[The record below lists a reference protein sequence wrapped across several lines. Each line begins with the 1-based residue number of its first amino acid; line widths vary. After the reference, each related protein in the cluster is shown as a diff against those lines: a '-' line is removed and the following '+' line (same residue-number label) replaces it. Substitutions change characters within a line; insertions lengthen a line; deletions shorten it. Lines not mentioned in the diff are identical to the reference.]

1 MLAIMPQQLVGAKR
15 TLFLLLLFHV
25 ILIGARL
32 RFGAFPL
39 ELYFFSAL
47 FVVPYCLRML
57 GGGMRFDSVQILVLM
72 LLLFQLVLFILEISS
87 GVKNID
93 ERLYFEANRLIPLLV
108 FFWLYS
114 NRHMLSAAGA
124 AKLIS
129 GCVLFAFILHASST
143 FIAAVSDAGF
153 EAVTTLANILDAPS
167 SRSLGVTSSIYDVD
181 DSGQYVVRSAGLSK
195 TAPQN
200 AGILAFL
207 GSMLLLA
214 AFRTGQW
221 RYALGAALALGMT
234 VITFSRGAFLS
245 MSLALLLAVFL
256 GFRVNTAFR
265 PGRLLLVLSAALA
278 VIVIFMQF
286 YSGGL
291 FASVASDRFGQILGG
306 GNFDSAALK
315 WHSTLRFFDIVFKE
329 HYGIFYSGEGLNN
342 IALRTRGLY
351 DFDPGEVG
359 FVSNSLLLFV
369 YDAGFVYGLLMAT
382 LLLTLL
388 RRLWLI
394 MPEGLVVYLP
404 LLLAAAS
411 DNFYAVV
418 FEMHAL
424 FWLSLGLICVLLGE
438 REASLSS
445 RQSHQKSAAV

>member
-1 MLAIMPQQLVGAKR
+1 MPQQLMGAKR

-25 ILIGARL
+25 IFIGARIRL
-32 RFGAFPL
+32 GAFPL

-47 FVVPYCLRML
+47 FVVPYCLRTL
-57 GGGMRFDSVQILVLM
+57 GGGLRFDTVQVIVLM
-72 LLLFQLVLFILEISS
+72 LVLFQIVMFIIEISS
-87 GVKNID
+87 GVKDID

-114 NRHMLSAAGA
+114 NRHVLSAAGS

-129 GCVLFAFILHASST
+129 ACILFAFILHASST
-143 FIAAVSDAGF
+143 FIAATSDEGF
-153 EAVTTLANILDAPS
+153 EAVTKIANIIDSPS
-167 SRSLGVTSSIYDVD
+167 ARSLGVTSSIYDVD
-181 DSGQYVVRSAGLSK
+181 ESGQYVVRSAGLSK

-200 AGILAFL
+200 AGFLALL

-221 RYALGAALALGMT
+221 RYALGAVMALGMT
-234 VITFSRGAFLS
+234 VMTFSRGAFLS
-245 MSLALLLAVFL
+245 MSLALMLAVFL
-256 GFRVNTAFR
+256 GFKVNTAFR
-265 PGRLLLVLSAALA
+265 PGRLLLILTAALA
-278 VIVIFMQF
+278 LIAVFMQF

-291 FASVASDRFGQILGG
+291 FASVASERFGQILGG
-306 GNFDSAALK
+306 GDFDSAALK
-315 WHSTLRFFDIVFKE
+315 WHSTLRFFDVVFSQN
-329 HYGIFYSGEGLNN
+329 YGIFYIGEGLNN
-342 IALRTRGLY
+342 YALRTRGLY
-351 DFDPGEVG
+351 DFDPAEAG

-369 YDAGFVYGLLMAT
+369 YDAGFVYGLLIAT

-388 RRLWLI
+388 RRLWFF
-394 MPEGLVVYLP
+394 MPEGLVVFLP

-438 REASLSS
+438 REIGLFSRSS
-445 RQSHQKSAAV
+445 NQKGMAV